1 MGEAYFYGLADHF
14 DEREKLILLARV
26 ERRAAQ
32 SAATPLIT

>member
-1 MGEAYFYGLADHF
+1 MGEAYFYGLVDQF
-14 DEREKLILLARV
+14 YERGKLILLVRV